1 MKLLV
6 CGGRVGIPQSA
17 VEAVL
22 DALAP
27 SLSKP
32 LTVIHG
38 AARQT
43 DSYAGDMG
51 SEAWP
56 QGRPLPPS
64 TRALDGGT
72 DDAPKMRN
80 WRMAEQRP
88 EVILAFPGG
97 PGTRN
102 MIGIGQSKQIPIWD
116 VELEDGQFNVY
127 AWAKSPKEKARL
139 IASGSY

>member
-6 CGGRVGIPQSA
+6 CGGRVGIHQKA

-43 DSYAGDMG
+43 DSYAG
-51 SEAWP
+51 AWARKRGHKEDAYP
-56 QGRPLPPS
+56 IDS
-64 TRALDGGT
+64 SLDGAT

-88 EVILAFPGG
+88 EAILAFPGG

-102 MIGIGQSKQIPIWD
+102 MIGIGQGKKIPIWD
-116 VELEDGQFNVY
+116 VELDDGQFNVY

>member
-6 CGGRVGIPQSA
+6 CGGRVGIPHKA

-43 DSYAGDMG
+43 DSYAG
-51 SEAWP
+51 AWARKRGHKEDP
-56 QGRPLPPS
+56 YPID
-64 TRALDGGT
+64 RALDGAT

-116 VELEDGQFNVY
+116 VELEDDQFNVY